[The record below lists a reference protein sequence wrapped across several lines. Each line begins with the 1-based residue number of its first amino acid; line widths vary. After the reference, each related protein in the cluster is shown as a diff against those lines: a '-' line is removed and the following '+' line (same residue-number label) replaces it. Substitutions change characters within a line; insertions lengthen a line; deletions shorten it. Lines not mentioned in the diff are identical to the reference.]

1 MPFSRRRIAVTLCA
15 TVALAL
21 CGVAGGFAVGRTI
34 ALRLAAA
41 KLKLDSAHA
50 LSDSVAF
57 SRDAHRALDRMNASK
72 ETACSEADL
81 LFLRQLVFH
90 SLYLKEVGRL
100 HNGGIL
106 CSAAL
111 GRVSPAAVLPA
122 PNSVGAD
129 GVKVYWN
136 LPLFKLPQAG
146 VTTLLDGNSFVVLNP
161 YVFTLREHEPLRLQS
176 LVIDGRK
183 PTAPVNPHPLQP
195 ILDADSD
202 FRIGD
207 RLYSTR
213 CSLRYNTC
221 LTVSILLKDV
231 LLANRM
237 QIAGNMA
244 IGGAAGALLGFF
256 VGIAYKRRRSMEQ
269 QLRRAIRHGGL
280 RLVYQPILDLRTRR
294 IVGAEALARW
304 TDEDGIAVNPDVF
317 VRLAE
322 QRGFVGELTEF
333 VVQHGLRDFREVFR
347 RNPDFRLSVNIT
359 ASDLADTKLLSM
371 LDRSLA
377 LESVAAMSLTIEI
390 TESSTAR
397 QQVAIEAIRQLRT
410 RGHSVQIDDFGTG
423 YSSLAYLKDLSVDA
437 IKIDKTFTHTIGTKA
452 VTQGILPQILALART
467 LNLEVIAEGIETAEQ
482 AEYFA
487 EVDWPVLG
495 QGWLFCKAVPLVE
508 FEARLQAEEVTEPA
522 TVGM

>member
-1 MPFSRRRIAVTLCA
+1 MPFTRQRVAVTLCA

-21 CGVAGGFAVGRTI
+21 CGVAGGYAVGRII
-34 ALRLAAA
+34 ALRLTAA

-57 SRDAHRALDRMNASK
+57 SGDAHRALNRMKASK
-72 ETACSEADL
+72 EPACSEADL

-111 GRVSPAAVLPA
+111 GRLSPAAALPA

-146 VTTLLDGNSFVVLNP
+146 VTTLLEGDSFVVLNP
-161 YVFTLREHEPLRLQS
+161 YVFTLREHEPLRLQT

-183 PTAPVNPHPLQP
+183 PPAPVSAHPLEP

-213 CSLRYNTC
+213 CSLRYDTC
-221 LTVSILLKDV
+221 ITVSILLKDV

-256 VGIAYKRRRSMEQ
+256 VSIAYKRRRSMEQ

-280 RLVYQPILDLRTRR
+280 RLAYQPIHDLRTRR

-304 TDEDGIAVNPDVF
+304 TDEDGIAVNPEVF
-317 VRLAE
+317 FRLAE

-333 VVQHGLRDFREVFR
+333 VVQRGLLDFREILR
-347 RNPDFRLSVNIT
+347 RNQDFRLSVNIT
-359 ASDLADTKLLSM
+359 ASDLADAKFLPM
-371 LDRSLA
+371 LDRCLA
-377 LESVAAMSLTIEI
+377 REGVAAQGLTIEI
-390 TESSTAR
+390 TESSTASR
-397 QQVAIEAIRQLRT
+397 PVVIEAIHQLRK
-410 RGHSVQIDDFGTG
+410 RGHAVQIDDFGTG
-423 YSSLAYLKDLSVDA
+423 YSSLAYLKDLAVDA
-437 IKIDKTFTHTIGTKA
+437 IKIDKTFTHVIGTRA
-452 VTQGILPQILALART
+452 VTQGILPQIMALART
-467 LNLEVIAEGIETAEQ
+467 LNLEVIAEGIETEEQ

-487 EVDWPVLG
+487 VADWPVLG
-495 QGWLFCKAVPLVE
+495 QGWFFCKALPMEE
-508 FEARLQAEEVTEPA
+508 FEARLQAEEVAESVIA
-522 TVGM
+522 GV

>member
-1 MPFSRRRIAVTLCA
+1 MPFTRQRAAITLCA
-15 TVALAL
+15 TVVLAL
-21 CGVAGGFAVGRTI
+21 SGVAGGYAVGRAI
-34 ALRLAAA
+34 ALRLTAA

-57 SRDAHRALDRMNASK
+57 SGDAHRALDRMNASK
-72 ETACSEADL
+72 DTACSDADL

-111 GRVSPAAVLPA
+111 GRVSQPAALPA

-146 VTTLLDGNSFVVLNP
+146 VTTLLDKDSFVVLNP
-161 YVFTLREHEPLRLQS
+161 YVFTLREHAPLRLQT

-183 PTAPVNPHPLQP
+183 PPAPVNAHPLEP

-231 LLANRM
+231 LQANRM

-256 VGIAYKRRRSMEQ
+256 VSLAYKRRRSMEQ
-269 QLRRAIRHGGL
+269 QLRRAVRQKGL
-280 RLVYQPILDLRTRR
+280 RLIYQPILDLRTRR

-304 TDEDGIAVNPDVF
+304 TDEEGNEVNPETF
-317 VRLAE
+317 FRLAE
-322 QRGFVGELTEF
+322 QRGFVGELTEL
-333 VVQHGLRDFREVFR
+333 VVQRGLRDFRKVLRSNAE
-347 RNPDFRLSVNIT
+347 FRLSINIT
-359 ASDLADTKLLSM
+359 ASDLADGRFLSM

-377 LESVAAMSLTIEI
+377 MEGVAARSLTIEI
-390 TESSTAR
+390 TESSTAS
-397 QQVAIEAIRQLRT
+397 QHVAIEAIHQLRS
-410 RGHSVQIDDFGTG
+410 RGHAVQIDDFGTG
-423 YSSLAYLKDLSVDA
+423 YSSLAYLKDLAVDA
-437 IKIDKTFTHTIGTKA
+437 IKIDKTFTHAIGTKA

-467 LNLEVIAEGIETAEQ
+467 LNLDVVAEGIETGEQ
-482 AEYFA
+482 AEYFSD
-487 EVDWPVLG
+487 VNWPVLG
-495 QGWLFCKAVPLVE
+495 QGWFFCKAVPVEE
-508 FEARLQAEEVTEPA
+508 FEARLQAEEEAETA
-522 TVGM
+522 AAAM